1 MNNIPFDEIKNTH
14 RESMHILY
22 IYPEITIKGGAD
34 KVIVEKANYFV
45 NHGYDVTIV
54 TEAQM
59 GRKLSFSLDEKV
71 KHIDMGID
79 FNRQY
84 SLHGLQRLMTYWSM
98 LREYKKRLK
107 KTLIKERPDIVI
119 TIMGRSIDFIT
130 DIHDGS
136 IKVGEV
142 HSVKSNVRSLN
153 VMERKG
159 GLHRIVAQLMR
170 WHVNG
175 KVSRL
180 DAMVLLTQQDADSWT
195 EAKQTFVIPNA
206 VPHFPEQCSTLDNKQ
221 VLMVAR
227 YNDAKGYEYMV
238 EAWQSVHER
247 HPDWIL
253 NVYGSGELHD
263 EVVRWIQERGLSGSI
278 ILHDPV
284 DNIMDKYLESS
295 IFVMSSRY
303 EAFPMVLLEAMACGV
318 PCVSFDCPYGP
329 RNIIRNGE
337 DGILVDYLNSQ
348 ALADSICQLIENEP
362 LRKKFGV
369 KARQNIQRF
378 SQDAVMHQWDK
389 LFNTLQK
396 QHHK

>member
-1 MNNIPFDEIKNTH
+1 MNNIPFDELKNTH

-206 VPHFPEQCSTLDNKQ
+206 VPYFPEQSSTLNNKQ

-263 EVVRWIQERGLSGSI
+263 DVIRWIQKRQLSSSM

-284 DNIMDKYLESS
+284 DNVMDKYLESS

-337 DGILVDYLNSQ
+337 DGYLVGYLNSQ

-362 LRKKFGV
+362 LRKKFGA
-369 KARQNIQRF
+369 KARQNIRRF
-378 SQDAVMHQWDK
+378 SQDAVMLQWDK

-396 QHHK
+396 QHHR

>member
-247 HPDWIL
+247 HPDWTL

>member
-1 MNNIPFDEIKNTH
+1 
-14 RESMHILY
+14 MHVLY

-34 KVIVEKANYFV
+34 KVIVEKANYFA
-45 NHGYDVTIV
+45 NHGYGVTIV

-59 GRKLSFSLDEKV
+59 GRDLSFPLGEKV
-71 KHIDMGID
+71 KHVDMGID

-84 SLHGLQRLMTYWSM
+84 SQHGLRRLLTYWIM
-98 LREYKKRLK
+98 LRKYKRRLE
-107 KTLIKERPDIVI
+107 KTLLKERPDIVI
-119 TIMGRSIDFIT
+119 TAMGRSTDFIA

-142 HSVKSNVRSLN
+142 HSVKANVRSLN

-159 GLHRIVAQLMR
+159 ELRRIIARLMR
-170 WHVNG
+170 WHVSK
-175 KVSRL
+175 KVSKL
-180 DAMVLLTQQDADSWT
+180 DAMVLLTQQDADSWS

-206 VPHFPEQCSTLDNKQ
+206 VSRFPDHCSTLENKQ

-227 YNDAKGYEYMV
+227 YNDAKGYEYLV

-247 HPDWIL
+247 HPDWTL

-263 EVVRWIQERGLSGSI
+263 DVIRWIQERHLSSSI

-348 ALADSICQLIENEP
+348 ALAESICRLIENEP
-362 LRKKFGV
+362 LRKQFGA

-378 SQDAVMHQWDK
+378 SQDAVMHQWDE
-389 LFNTLQK
+389 LFNTLMK
-396 QHHK
+396 QHRL

>member
-1 MNNIPFDEIKNTH
+1 
-14 RESMHILY
+14 MHILY

-34 KVIVEKANYFV
+34 KVIVEKANYFAC
-45 NHGYDVTIV
+45 HGYDVTIV

-59 GRKLSFSLDEKV
+59 GRELSFSLDEKV

-84 SLHGLQRLMTYWSM
+84 SQHGLQRLLTYWSM
-98 LREYKKRLK
+98 LRKYKKRLK

-142 HSVKSNVRSLN
+142 HSVKANVRSLN

-159 GLHRIVAQLMR
+159 GLHRIIARMMR
-170 WHVNG
+170 WHVSK
-175 KVSRL
+175 KVSKL
-180 DAMVLLTQQDADSWT
+180 NAMVLLTQQDADSWT
-195 EAKQTFVIPNA
+195 EAKQTFVVPNA
-206 VPHFPEQCSTLDNKQ
+206 VPQFPNRCSTLESKQ

-227 YNDAKGYEYMV
+227 YNDAKGYEYLV

-247 HPDWIL
+247 HPDWTL

-263 EVVRWIQERGLSGSI
+263 DVVRWIQERHLSGSM

-329 RNIIRNGE
+329 RNIIRSGE
-337 DGILVDYLNSQ
+337 DGLLVDYLNSQ
-348 ALADSICQLIENEP
+348 ALADSICRLIEDEP
-362 LRKKFGV
+362 LRKKFGA

-378 SQDAVMHQWDK
+378 SQDAIMHQWDE
-389 LFNTLQK
+389 LFNTLMK
-396 QHHK
+396 QHHP

>member
-1 MNNIPFDEIKNTH
+1 MY
-14 RESMHILY
+14 ILY

-34 KVIVEKANYFV
+34 KVIVEKANYFAC
-45 NHGYDVTIV
+45 HGYDVTVV

-59 GRKLSFSLDEKV
+59 GRELSFPLDDRV
-71 KHIDMGID
+71 KHVDMGID

-84 SLHGLQRLMTYWSM
+84 SQHGLRRLLTYWDM
-98 LREYKKRLK
+98 LRQYKKRLET
-107 KTLIKERPDIVI
+107 TLMTIRPDIVI
-119 TIMGRSIDFIT
+119 SVMGRSVDFIN

-136 IKVGEV
+136 IKIGEV
-142 HSVKSNVRSLN
+142 HSVKANVRSLN

-159 GLHRIVAQLMR
+159 GLRRVVARLMR
-170 WHVNG
+170 WHVSR

-206 VPHFPEQCSTLDNKQ
+206 VPYFPEQSSTLNNKQ

-263 EVVRWIQERGLSGSI
+263 DVIRWIQKRQLSSSM

-284 DNIMDKYLESS
+284 DNVMDKYLESS

-337 DGILVDYLNSQ
+337 DGYLVDYLNSQ

-362 LRKKFGV
+362 LRKKFGA
-369 KARQNIQRF
+369 KARQNIRRF
-378 SQDAVMHQWDK
+378 SQDAVMLQWDK

-396 QHHK
+396 QHHR

>member
-1 MNNIPFDEIKNTH
+1 MNNIPFDELKNTH

-206 VPHFPEQCSTLDNKQ
+206 VPYFPEQSSTLNNKQ

-263 EVVRWIQERGLSGSI
+263 DVIRWIQKRQLSSSM

-284 DNIMDKYLESS
+284 DNVMDKYLESS

-337 DGILVDYLNSQ
+337 DGYLVDYLNSQ

-362 LRKKFGV
+362 LRKKFGA
-369 KARQNIQRF
+369 KARQNIRRF
-378 SQDAVMHQWDK
+378 SQDAVMLQWDK

-396 QHHK
+396 QHHR

>member
-1 MNNIPFDEIKNTH
+1 MNNIPFDELKNTH

-195 EAKQTFVIPNA
+195 EAKQTFVIPSA
-206 VPHFPEQCSTLDNKQ
+206 VPYFPEQSSTLNNKQ

-263 EVVRWIQERGLSGSI
+263 DVIRWIQKRQLSSSM

-284 DNIMDKYLESS
+284 DNVMDKYLESS

-337 DGILVDYLNSQ
+337 DGYLVGYLNSQ

-362 LRKKFGV
+362 LRKKFGA
-369 KARQNIQRF
+369 KARQNIRRF
-378 SQDAVMHQWDK
+378 SQDAVMLQWDK

-396 QHHK
+396 QHHR